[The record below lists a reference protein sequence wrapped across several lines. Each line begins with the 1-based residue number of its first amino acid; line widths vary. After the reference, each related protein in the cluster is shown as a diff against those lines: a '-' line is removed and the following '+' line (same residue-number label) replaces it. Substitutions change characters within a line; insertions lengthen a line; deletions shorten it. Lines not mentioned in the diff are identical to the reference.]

1 MASIVYF
8 ADGKQFPVDDVVVHC
23 LVCDEWYEDG
33 VEHVCPV
40 RVRGPVDDNAEV
52 VLKRI
57 IGGTIYGVDVIAKDL
72 NALVLAAYHLGRS
85 DEYTGMKD
93 RLWYY
98 KKGQ

>member
-8 ADGKQFPVDDVVVHC
+8 ADGKQLPVDDTVAHC

-33 VEHVCPV
+33 MDHVCPV
-40 RVRGPVDDNAEV
+40 REPVDRNAKA
-52 VLKRI
+52 VLERI
-57 IGGTIYGVDVIAKDL
+57 VGGTIYGLDVTMEDV

-93 RLWYY
+93 QLWYY
-98 KKGQ
+98 KKG